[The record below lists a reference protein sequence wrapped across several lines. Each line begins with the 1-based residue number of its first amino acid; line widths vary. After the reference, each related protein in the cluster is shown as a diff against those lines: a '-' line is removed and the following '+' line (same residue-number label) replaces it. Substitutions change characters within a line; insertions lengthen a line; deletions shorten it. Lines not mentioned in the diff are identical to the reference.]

1 MNRFLL
7 VQVRF
12 AQGLVKTFLAPKHGT
27 LLDDFK
33 RAVEAHSSK
42 IKSIRFGTD
51 VDEQAMKVLVRDGAT
66 LVEARRSHA
75 T

>member
-1 MNRFLL
+1 MSRFLL

-27 LLDDFK
+27 LLDDFR

-42 IKSIRFGTD
+42 IKSIRFCPD
-51 VDEQAMKVLVRDGAT
+51 VDEASMKILVRDGAT
-66 LVEARRSHA
+66 LVEARRA
-75 T
+75 